1 MGNIVAAS
9 AHPVNRPGDVLW
21 IGTAAGGRLWGPAT
35 KPGQA
40 GRGAPRPDPAGRP
53 AMGR

>member
-9 AHPVNRPGDVLW
+9 AHPVNRPGSVLW
-21 IGTAAGGRLWGPAT
+21 IGTATGGWLWGPAT

-40 GRGAPRPDPAGRP
+40 GRGAARPDPAGRL
-53 AMGR
+53 ATGR